1 MCLFVSS
8 LEKVMD
14 ISDQTLL
21 EAIKLKDTGAF
32 RVFYDR
38 YVDLLYYW
46 ACQRTGDPDIS
57 RDIVQNFW
65 ITFWTNPEVI
75 RVDQNGRARS
85 FLIRFFSYRV
95 LDYLR
100 SAASKVLGDEAE
112 IEKAA
117 DTMNYSHIIEE
128 LGMQE
133 VLAEIEKVLAELP
146 AITRDLFMLLWE
158 KNCSV
163 KEVATQFHMS
173 ERAVRLRYKKTLMA
187 IQSRISLLQAD
198 DPSLKNARTALSFLL
213 LLNLL
218 K

>member
-1 MCLFVSS
+1 MLLFVCSF
-8 LEKVMD
+8 ENAMD

-21 EAIKLKDTGAF
+21 EAIKLKDAGAF

-38 YVDLLYYW
+38 YVDVLYYW

-65 ITFWTNPEVI
+65 ITFWKNPEI
-75 RVDQNGRARS
+75 IKVDQNGKARS
-85 FLIRFFSYRV
+85 FLVRFFLYRV

-100 SAASKVLGDEAE
+100 SAASKVLCDETE

-117 DTMNYSHIIEE
+117 DTMNYNHIIEE
-128 LGMQE
+128 LELHE
-133 VLAEIEKVLAELP
+133 VLAEINKVLAELSP
-146 AITRDLFMLLWE
+146 ATRDLFLLLWE

-163 KEVATQFHMS
+163 KEVASQFHVS

-187 IQSRISLLQAD
+187 IQSRINFMQAD
-198 DPSLKNARTALSFLL
+198 DPSLKNARTTLSFLL